1 MTRKNRFGKVQSC
14 TNYSS
19 KDAFR
24 NSILAGTAGATA
36 GIIGTGVLG
45 GVLANHYSKQALT
58 KGLEKG
64 CDIWSN
70 NPSNYSD
77 WLYPLSYYESV
88 KDIVFDTLKRGVQ
101 NQQESNVLKRYE
113 SALYSV
119 PEYDGILWGISKKV
133 NPSGQLCN
141 LSSYNLKHNLIEI
154 SQGNTNNDRLL
165 SRDMKNLNKPEFKD
179 LNNLVYKILN
189 GKTKV
194 KLSRE
199 FKKNMGFGSGGSI
212 LPYSGTDG
220 IGGAYAQPSFG
231 FGSGGGSILP
241 YSGTDGIGGAYAQP
255 SFGFG
260 KKKRKRKVTKRK
272 RKVDKKGQKLELKS
286 IKKSTRDGKKFMATF
301 IMPNGRT
308 KTTHFGAAGMSDY
321 TKHKDK
327 ARKQRY
333 INRHKKRENWNDP
346 TTAGALSLY
355 ILWNK
360 PTLKASIVDYK
371 KRFGFK

>member
-1 MTRKNRFGKVQSC
+1 M
-14 TNYSS
+14 
-19 KDAFR
+19 
-24 NSILAGTAGATA
+24 
-36 GIIGTGVLG
+36 GV
-45 GVLANHYSKQALT
+45 
-58 KGLEKG
+58 
-64 CDIWSN
+64 
-70 NPSNYSD
+70 
-77 WLYPLSYYESV
+77 
-88 KDIVFDTLKRGVQ
+88 
-101 NQQESNVLKRYE
+101 
-113 SALYSV
+113 
-119 PEYDGILWGISKKV
+119 
-133 NPSGQLCN
+133 
-141 LSSYNLKHNLIEI
+141 
-154 SQGNTNNDRLL
+154 
-165 SRDMKNLNKPEFKD
+165 
-179 LNNLVYKILN
+179 
-189 GKTKV
+189 
-194 KLSRE
+194 
-199 FKKNMGFGSGGSI
+199 GSGGSF
-212 LPYSGTDG
+212 LTYSGTDG

-231 FGSGGGSILP
+231 FGCGGGSILP

-272 RKVDKKGQKLELKS
+272 RKVTKRKRKVDKKRQKFELKS

-371 KRFGFK
+371 NSFGLN